1 FLEVILATNLVLF
14 IPLLLLRIATR
25 LYATVQK
32 QITHNFYIFQLLNLF
47 LGDTAFPRQIAD
59 HVIKNAM
66 RGDVTSVINVM
77 NQYCHALK
85 SVGMNVGD
93 AKGAILDKCF
103 LEASPQNVLELGCYC
118 GYSALRMGR
127 LLKEGAKIYTVEG
140 NPDFAD
146 VAQEIITF
154 AGMEEKIQIVRGFSE
169 KVLPTIAAKYGVRTF
184 DFVFIDHAKDLY
196 ERDLKMLE
204 DLGLMRNGTTILA
217 DNVIYPGAPKY
228 LEYVRNNTKY
238 DCTTY
243 PTKLQFRENID
254 DALERSVY
262 LV

>member
-1 FLEVILATNLVLF
+1 MSVISDAIF
-14 IPLLLLRIATR
+14 PP
-25 LYATVQK
+25 
-32 QITHNFYIFQLLNLF
+32 QI
-47 LGDTAFPRQIAD
+47 GD
-59 HVIKNAM
+59 HVIKTGI

-77 NQYCHALK
+77 DQFCYEYDSARLNI
-85 SVGMNVGD
+85 GD
-93 AKGAILDKCF
+93 VKGAILDKCF

-146 VAQEIITF
+146 VAHKVITF
-154 AGMEEKIQIVRGFSE
+154 AGMEEKIQIVRGFSGE
-169 KVLPTIAAKYGVRTF
+169 VLPTIDAKYGVRTF

-196 ERDLKMLE
+196 DRDLKMLE

-238 DCTTY
+238 KCTNY

-262 LV
+262 LL